1 MEEDSNKALLEAI
14 IRQNETILKLEL
26 NILNISTTHFST
38 CVSGNKRLDETIRK
52 IIKTQMDE
60 ADKSLRTL
68 NKELKGINEKYKE
81 DINEN

>member
-1 MEEDSNKALLEAI
+1 MDGYNKALLEAI
-14 IRQNETILKLEL
+14 VLQNETILRLEL
-26 NILNISTTHFST
+26 NILNISNTLASIHT
-38 CVSGNKRLDETIRK
+38 SGYSRIDKKMRE

-68 NKELKGINEKYKE
+68 NKELKGINEKYKG

>member
-1 MEEDSNKALLEAI
+1 MEEDCNKALLEAI

-52 IIKTQMDE
+52 IIKTQADE
-60 ADKSLRTL
+60 AGESLKAL
-68 NKELKGINEKYKE
+68 GKDLEDLSKKYKGV
-81 DINEN
+81 

>member
-52 IIKTQMDE
+52 IIKTQADE
-60 ADKSLRTL
+60 AGESLKALRKDL
-68 NKELKGINEKYKE
+68 EDLSKKYKGV
-81 DINEN
+81 

>member
-1 MEEDSNKALLEAI
+1 MDGYNKALLEAI
-14 IRQNETILKLEL
+14 VLQNETILRLEL
-26 NILNISTTHFST
+26 NILNISNTLASVHT
-38 CVSGNKRLDETIRK
+38 SGYSRIDKKMRE

-68 NKELKGINEKYKE
+68 NKELKGINEKYKG

>member
-1 MEEDSNKALLEAI
+1 MDGYNKALLEAI
-14 IRQNETILKLEL
+14 VLQNETILRLEL
-26 NILNISTTHFST
+26 NILNILNTLSSVHT
-38 CVSGNKRLDETIRK
+38 SGYSRIDKKMRE

-68 NKELKGINEKYKE
+68 NKELKGINEKYKG

>member
-1 MEEDSNKALLEAI
+1 MNGYNKALLEAI
-14 IRQNETILKLEL
+14 ILQNETILRLEL
-26 NILNISTTHFST
+26 NILNISNTLASIHT
-38 CVSGNKRLDETIRK
+38 SGYSRIDKKMRE

-68 NKELKGINEKYKE
+68 NKDLKDINEKYKE